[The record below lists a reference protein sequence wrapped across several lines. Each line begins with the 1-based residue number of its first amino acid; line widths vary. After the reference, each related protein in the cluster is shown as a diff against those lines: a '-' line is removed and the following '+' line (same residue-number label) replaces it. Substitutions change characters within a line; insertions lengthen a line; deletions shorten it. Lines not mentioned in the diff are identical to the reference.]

1 MALTK
6 QQRIIQ
12 SLYKQAEAQLAEQ
25 AVLKNKKQ
33 GYIAAIKL
41 VREVAGVG
49 LGEARD
55 RVEQYLLARGV
66 SKKNTPWTN
75 Q

>member
-6 QQRIIQ
+6 QQQLIH
-12 SLYKQAEAQLAEQ
+12 SLYKSADVQLAEQ

-33 GYIAAIKL
+33 GYISAIKL

-55 RVEQYLLARGV
+55 RVEKYLAVAG
-66 SKKNTPWTN
+66 KAKNVKP
-75 Q
+75 QL